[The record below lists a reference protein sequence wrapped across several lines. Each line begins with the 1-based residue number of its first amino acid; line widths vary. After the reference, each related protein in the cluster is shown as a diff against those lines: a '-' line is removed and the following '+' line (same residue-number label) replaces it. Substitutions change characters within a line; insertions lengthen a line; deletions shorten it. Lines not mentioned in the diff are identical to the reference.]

1 MPNMKRSFDTWSSE
15 ATSFAVWIVSRWI
28 TKQIAV
34 ASLSRLV
41 TAAAALNVTN
51 GSITSKYSL
60 VSAASPRG
68 WMGEPAS
75 HRHVCVLRHPQRI
88 KAALLQRHRQIGRR
102 HRIIGKEDCRANFH
116 DPHSTRLSI
125 VPVWT

>member
-1 MPNMKRSFDTWSSE
+1 
-15 ATSFAVWIVSRWI
+15 VSRWI

-34 ASLSRLV
+34 PSLSRLV

-68 WMGEPAS
+68 WVNRRVTGMCECSATHSDSKPRCSSATARSVGAIEYS
-75 HRHVCVLRHPQRI
+75 VKKI
-88 KAALLQRHRQIGRR
+88 AAPI
-102 HRIIGKEDCRANFH
+102 
-116 DPHSTRLSI
+116 SI
-125 VPVWT
+125 VVPSQP

>member
-1 MPNMKRSFDTWSSE
+1 MPNMKRPFDTWSSE

-41 TAAAALNVTN
+41 TAAAALKVTN

-68 WMGEPAS
+68 WVNRRVTSMCECSAY
-75 HRHVCVLRHPQRI
+75 PQRV
-88 KAALLQRHRQIGRR
+88 KTALLQRHREIGRR
-102 HRIIGKEDCRANFH
+102 HRIIGEQDRRSDFH
-116 DPHSTRLSI
+116 V
-125 VPVWT
+125 VPFQP